1 MKRVFFLCCRCFSG
15 TESAGGLRR
24 FFHGIFCSFQC
35 CFFRGG
41 ILCGFFCR

>member
-1 MKRVFFLCCRCFSG
+1 MKRVFFCVVAASLALS
-15 TESAGGLRR
+15 LLVR

>member
-1 MKRVFFLCCRCFSG
+1 MKRVFSCVVAASLALSLLV
-15 TESAGGLRR
+15 GLRR